1 MHLYVFE
8 TLIIFSIKFGHS
20 VFKTVP
26 TDVKTYTDTDIN
38 NDNKPIS
45 TSESVMLFL

>member
-1 MHLYVFE
+1 MHLHVFE

-26 TDVKTYTDTDIN
+26 TDAKTYTDTDIN